1 MSGITIDDIR
11 AAAERIRNIAVHT
24 PLKPSFELS
33 RRTRG
38 RVFLKLENTQ
48 DTDSFKVRGAS
59 NAILRALEERE
70 IRRVVTASSGNH
82 GRSVAYVAGRLDL
95 EATICMT
102 RLVPE
107 DKIAGIEHLGASVVI
122 HGDDQNQAV
131 GKALDI
137 AEREQALY
145 VPPFD
150 HPDVIAGQGTA
161 GLEMLAR
168 CPELDVLIVP
178 VSGGGLLSGV
188 AAAARA
194 LKPEIGIV
202 GVTCERDAAMY
213 ESVKAGRVVTVGE
226 RASIADAL
234 PGPIPEDNRYTFPM
248 CRDLVDDI
256 VPVRD
261 ADIAAAMRYVLDY
274 ERFVLE
280 GAGAVSVAYVLQ
292 NAPSFRNLNVA
303 AVCSGGNISR
313 ERLES
318 IFQRFDLQ

>member
-1 MSGITIDDIR
+1 MSDITLDEIR
-11 AAAERIRNIAVHT
+11 AAAERIRNIAVRT

-33 RRTRG
+33 RRTQG
-38 RVFLKLENTQ
+38 RVFLKLENMQ

-70 IRRVVTASSGNH
+70 VAHVVTASSGNH
-82 GRSVAYVAGRLDL
+82 GRSVAYVASRLEL
-95 EATICMT
+95 EATVCMT

-107 DKIAGIEHLGASVVI
+107 DKIAGIESLGATAVI

-131 GKALDI
+131 EKALGI
-137 AEREQALY
+137 AEREHALY

-150 HPDVIAGQGTA
+150 HPDIIAGQGTA
-161 GLEMLAR
+161 GLEMLER
-168 CPELDVLIVP
+168 CPELDALIVP
-178 VSGGGLLSGV
+178 VSGGGLMSGI

-194 LKPEIGIV
+194 LKPGIRII

-213 ESVKAGRVVTVGE
+213 ESIRAGRVVTVGE
-226 RASIADAL
+226 RGSVADAL

-256 VPVRD
+256 IPIRD
-261 ADIAAAMRYVLDY
+261 EDIAATMRYVLDY

-280 GAGAVSVAYVLQ
+280 GAGAVSVAYILQ
-292 NAPSFRNLNVA
+292 NPELLENLNVA

-313 ERLES
+313 QRLAS
-318 IFQRFDLQ
+318 IFARFDLQ